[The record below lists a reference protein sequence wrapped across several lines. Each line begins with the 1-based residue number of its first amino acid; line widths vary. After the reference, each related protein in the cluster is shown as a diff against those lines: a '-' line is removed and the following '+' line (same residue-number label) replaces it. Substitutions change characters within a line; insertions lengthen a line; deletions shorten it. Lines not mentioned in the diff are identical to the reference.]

1 MSEIQPPTILCLAS
15 HFKGAAFMQAA
26 KQIGSTVLLLAR
38 ENQTDEPWP
47 RESLDE
53 VYFMPD
59 LRKRPDILYA
69 VSYIARGR
77 AIDQV
82 VAMDDFDVEIAG
94 ALRDHLR
101 LPGMGESQARHFRD
115 KLAMRMLTQAAGIPV
130 PEFTPVFNY
139 DRLRQFMER
148 VPPPWL
154 LKPRSEASSMG
165 IVTIQHADEIWPVL
179 DRLGDEQSFHL
190 LERFVPGDVFHVDG
204 LVEDGEL
211 LFAEVHRY
219 GRPPM
224 SVYQGGGV
232 FITRTLERDDPA
244 HKSMLALNRKVLK
257 ALSGTAPKGSPAI
270 LRGATHV
277 EYIRSH
283 ADGKFYFLEC
293 ASRVGGANIAEMVEF
308 ATGVNLWAE
317 WAKIEAAYLRGEKYS
332 LPALRAD
339 YAGVMNC
346 LARQEWPDLSGYNDP
361 EVAWRMQKKH
371 HAGLILASPDSSRLQ
386 SLLDEYSRR
395 FAEDF
400 LAVMPP
406 LDKAMG

>member
-1 MSEIQPPTILCLAS
+1 MSETKPPTILCLAS
-15 HFKGAAFMQAA
+15 HYKGASFMQAA
-26 KQIGSTVLLLAR
+26 KKLGCTVLLIAR
-38 ENQTDEPWP
+38 ESEAGEPWP

-53 VYFMPD
+53 VFFMPD

-69 VSYIARGR
+69 VSYIARSH

-82 VAMDDFDVEIAG
+82 IALDDFDVETAG

-101 LPGMGESQARHFRD
+101 LPGMGETQARHFRD
-115 KLAMRMLTQAAGIPV
+115 KLAMRMLTQAASIPV

-139 DRLRQFMER
+139 DRLRAFMER

-154 LKPRSEASSMG
+154 LKPRSEASAMG
-165 IVTIQHADEIWPVL
+165 ITTINHPDEIWPAL

-204 LVEDGEL
+204 LVQDGEL
-211 LFAEVHRY
+211 IFAEAHRY

-232 FITRTLERDDPA
+232 FVTRTLERDSA
-244 HKSMLALNRKVLK
+244 TYKSLVTLNRKVLK
-257 ALSGTAPKGSPAI
+257 ALSGEPKSSPAV

-277 EYIRSH
+277 EYIRSQ

-308 ATGVNLWAE
+308 ATGINLWAE
-317 WAKIEAAYLRGEKYS
+317 WAKIEAAYLQGQPYQ
-332 LPALRAD
+332 LPTARRD

-346 LARQEWPDLSGYNDP
+346 LSRQDYPDLSAYTDP
-361 EVAWRMQKKH
+361 EVVWRMQKKH
-371 HAGLILASPDSSRLQ
+371 HAGLILASPDAGRLQ
-386 SLLDEYSRR
+386 ALLDDYSRR
-395 FAEDF
+395 FGEDF

-406 LDKAMG
+406 MDKAL